1 MPTEQRPKG
10 SAGLPQR
17 PRRGAGSARI
27 AAALALS
34 LAAGIAALSAG
45 IGSAGAMGL
54 HGSGGWNGPP
64 RDSVYHGQP
73 ASNRIGTR
81 TGSDGTAARHP
92 RPRIVVVP
100 PRENPPRPPG
110 RPHRPHRPII
120 VEFPSPAAPVGIV
133 GPPPAPVATPAASRG
148 GGGASAI
155 VAPATGERRFVP
167 DEVLVSFASNV
178 SPQAIVRFA
187 QGQRLALLGLHRLP
201 LIDTALYR
209 FRITDR
215 RAVPAVLGSL
225 RGDARIG
232 AAQPNYLYTL
242 QQAAQQAAPE
252 SLAGDPAQY
261 VVAKLHLAQAHA
273 LATGGHVLVALIDS
287 AIDDSH
293 PELQGVLAGRFDAIK
308 GRVSPHAHGTAMA
321 SAIAAH
327 GRLLGVA
334 PAAHLLAV
342 RAFDGAGAGAQSTTT
357 RVLDGLQWAADSGAR
372 VVNMSFTG
380 PADAKLHEMIA
391 ATRRKGLV
399 LVAAAGND
407 GPQAAPD
414 YPAAYPEVIAVT
426 ATDAED
432 RLLKVA
438 NHGAYV
444 SVAAP
449 GVDIFVAAPEGR
461 YGFTTGTS
469 VATAHVSGLAA
480 LLIDRNPD
488 LTPEAV
494 QAILTRTAKH
504 LASGIRDGRGS
515 DANDAGYG
523 AGLVDAYEALLA
535 LAPATAESALGH

>member
-1 MPTEQRPKG
+1 MPTDQRPGG
-10 SAGLPQR
+10 SAGLSQR
-17 PRRGAGSARI
+17 PTRTAGAARI
-27 AAALALS
+27 AASLALS
-34 LAAGIAALSAG
+34 LAASVAALAA
-45 IGSAGAMGL
+45 GSASASAMAL
-54 HGSGGWNGPP
+54 RGSGGSNGPP
-64 RDSVYHGQP
+64 HDSVYHGQP
-73 ASNRIGTR
+73 PGSRIGTR
-81 TGSDGTAARHP
+81 SGPEGTPAHRIRARTGS
-92 RPRIVVVP
+92 RIVVVP

-110 RPHRPHRPII
+110 RPHRPHRPIV
-120 VEFPSPAAPVGIV
+120 VEFPPPAAPVGIV
-133 GPPPAPVATPAASRG
+133 DPPPAPVAAPAASRG
-148 GGGASAI
+148 GPGGGAPAI
-155 VAPATGERRFVP
+155 VTPAAGERRFVP
-167 DEVLVSFASNV
+167 DEVLVSFASNI
-178 SPQAIVRFA
+178 SPQTIVRFA
-187 QGQRLALLGLHRLP
+187 QSQRLALLGVHRLP
-201 LIDTALYR
+201 LIDTALYQ

-215 RAVPAVLGSL
+215 RAVPAVLGTL

-242 QQAAQQAAPE
+242 QQFAQQAAPA

-261 VVAKLHLAQAHA
+261 VVGKLHLAQAHA
-273 LATGGHVLVALIDS
+273 LATGSHVLVAVIDS

-293 PELQGVLAGRFDAIK
+293 PELRGVLAGRFDAIK

-327 GRLLGVA
+327 GRLVGVA
-334 PAAHLLAV
+334 PAAHILAV
-342 RAFDGAGAGAQSTTT
+342 RAFDGAAASAQSTTT

-372 VVNMSFTG
+372 VVNMSFSG

-426 ATDAED
+426 ATDADD

-438 NHGAYV
+438 NRGAYV

-449 GVDIFVAAPEGR
+449 GVDIFVAAPDSL

-488 LTPEAV
+488 LTPAAV
-494 QAILTRTAKH
+494 QAILTQTAKH
-504 LASGIRDGRGS
+504 LSLGS
-515 DANDAGYG
+515 REEGGDG

-535 LAPATAESALGH
+535 LAPATAESTLGH